1 MKKKIIK
8 YWVVLTV
15 LFTNVTWVVWT
26 TNANSWLN
34 NWSINSSISSV
45 QWNQNVSN
53 ETNSANV
60 DVSRIK
66 KNDNSQF
73 KRKPDN
79 KINKKKRR
87 KLIMMSHSINKLKRE
102 IERNKSKNLDNDK
115 LYQELWDLE
124 NVREHIRS
132 KVK

>member
-102 IERNKSKNLDNDK
+102 IERNKSKKLDNDK

>member
-79 KINKKKRR
+79 KVNKKKRR